1 MAISAA
7 GQRAD
12 AAFRPSDYDFGMARK
27 RQIVL
32 YPDPV
37 LRRRAKPVERVDDSI
52 RDLVREMFEI
62 MDEEDGIGLA
72 APQVGESLRIFVTG
86 PHADGDHPHMTFIN
100 PVLSGFDGELQTHDE
115 GCLSLPGIRGEIR
128 RQPHAVI
135 EALDVE
141 GKPFRMERGDF
152 IARVWQHE
160 YDHLEGILII
170 DRMTALDRLRVRR
183 AVKELESGG

>member
-1 MAISAA
+1 MS
-7 GQRAD
+7 
-12 AAFRPSDYDFGMARK
+12 RK
-27 RQIVL
+27 RQIVH

-37 LRRRAKPVERVDDSI
+37 LRKRARPVDRIDESI
-52 RDLVREMFEI
+52 RELVQEMFEI

-72 APQVGESLRIFVTG
+72 APQVGESLRLFVTG
-86 PHADGDHPHMTFIN
+86 PHAESGHPHRVFIN
-100 PVLSGFDGELQTHDE
+100 PVLSGFQGELESHDE

-135 EALDVE
+135 EALDLE
-141 GKPFRMERGDF
+141 GNAVKLESGEF

-160 YDHLEGILII
+160 FDHLEGVLII
-170 DRMTALDRLRVRR
+170 DRMTALDRMRVRR